1 MTGEVRDGELELIN
15 KFTGRELGKDEV
27 YAFSVVLCDNEI
39 DRDYERFSPEALEKL
54 GKLFVGVTGLMDH
67 EPRSGNQSARI
78 FSCSVRRMGDKI
90 TSDGKPYV
98 RLEARAYIPVYEGS
112 RKLISELDGGIKKE
126 VSVGCSVSRRICSVC
141 GSEYGSCGHIK
152 GTRYKGSL
160 CFATLEEPTDAYEW
174 SFVAV
179 PAQKQ
184 AGVIKNYRGGTDM
197 DVEKRLFEGCS
208 QTFTADE
215 MNLLAEKY
223 RQLSEK
229 AADGEAYRRRLECN
243 INKTAA
249 VILPGIKRDILDLMM
264 KNMNAAQ
271 LEELYSA
278 FAEKAG
284 EPWGRPQ
291 LSAGGGAALSNRE
304 YKSI

>member
-1 MTGEVRDGELELIN
+1 
-15 KFTGRELGKDEV
+15 
-27 YAFSVVLCDNEI
+27 
-39 DRDYERFSPEALEKL
+39 
-54 GKLFVGVTGLMDH
+54 
-67 EPRSGNQSARI
+67 
-78 FSCSVRRMGDKI
+78 
-90 TSDGKPYV
+90 
-98 RLEARAYIPVYEGS
+98 
-112 RKLISELDGGIKKE
+112 
-126 VSVGCSVSRRICSVC
+126 
-141 GSEYGSCGHIK
+141 
-152 GTRYKGSL
+152 
-160 CFATLEEPTDAYEW
+160 
-174 SFVAV
+174 
-179 PAQKQ
+179 
-184 AGVIKNYRGGTDM
+184 M

-249 VILPGIKRDILDLMM
+249 VILPGIKR
-264 KNMNAAQ
+264 AAQ